1 MKDKF
6 KYYLIDKNDTIKR
19 VLQVFQLTSDNSLPT
34 GIAVVVDKNNCVEGV
49 ISEGDIRRAIINGKM
64 IDDEI
69 SDIYKKNPIC
79 LNHKLSFNEIL
90 NLIPQELSKRNR
102 KSEKFLSNIILTRT
116 VGISIICKRSEKSSC
131 IYSIYVT

>member
-1 MKDKF
+1 MTNKF
-6 KYYLIDKNDTIKR
+6 ENYLVDKNDTISK
-19 VLQVFQLTSDNSLPT
+19 VLKVFQYSSDNSLPT
-34 GIAVVVDKNNCVEGV
+34 GIAVIVNKEKQVTGV

-69 SDIYKKNPIC
+69 SDIYIKNPIC

-102 KSEKFLSNIILTRT
+102 KSKKFLSNIILTDHNNKFRK
-116 VGISIICKRSEKSSC
+116 VFRIKM
-131 IYSIYVT
+131 